1 MRNFVIYIYHTGM
14 KSESFLT
21 TLSDSFLTEGAEMA
35 GLCLLGAL
43 ALLLIVQLIHHLVT
57 IGRITRYRNPSPS
70 EEALSKGLSV
80 IIPLYEADHGFLDE
94 RLPLFLEQRLAN
106 YEVVVVNVT
115 GDVEVGEQLGL
126 LRIKYG
132 ERLTTTKLAADPLFP
147 ISTKMALNVGI
158 KAARW
163 ENILFTLPDCT
174 PRTERWAEVM
184 ARGFV
189 NHSVV
194 LGYASITPRKG
205 VWNGVIR
212 CANMVLSARW
222 LAAIAGGHP
231 YRGTL
236 CNMGFTK
243 ATYFAARGFNHLN
256 LNMGED
262 DLFVQ
267 KIATKEN
274 TVAILGGSS
283 TIDQRS
289 WGGLDWW
296 LPRRLKLSYPYRY
309 YPLRAKWSTGLEL
322 WSRALF
328 FAVALAV
335 ALFMPPAAKIAA
347 GVAVA
352 LRFVVVWWQ
361 MKRLSRRL
369 SERGTVAGWWF
380 YDLVAP
386 AVEATLSV
394 WRKFVP
400 KYKWR

>member
-1 MRNFVIYIYHTGM
+1 M
-14 KSESFLT
+14 KSENFLNT
-21 TLSDSFLTEGAEMA
+21 ISDRFLAEGEE
-35 GLCLLGAL
+35 LLGL
-43 ALLLIVQLIHHLVT
+43 ILLGLLGVLFIVQLIHYLVT
-57 IGRITRYRNPSPS
+57 IGRITRYRNPAPS
-70 EEALSKGLSV
+70 EEALRQGLSV
-80 IIPLYEADHGFLDE
+80 IIPLYEADHGFLDH
-94 RLPLFLEQRLAN
+94 RLPIFLEQRLAN

-115 GDVEVGEQLGL
+115 GDVEVGEQLSL

-174 PRTERWAEVM
+174 PRSERWAEVM

-194 LGYASITPRKG
+194 LGYASIAPRKG
-205 VWNGVIR
+205 LWNGVIR
-212 CANMVLSARW
+212 CANMVMSARW
-222 LAAIAGGHP
+222 LAAIAAGHP

-243 ATYFAARGFNHLN
+243 STYFAARGFNHLN

-267 KIATKEN
+267 KIANREN

-283 TIDQRS
+283 TIDQRA

-296 LPRRLKLSYPYRY
+296 MPRRLKLSYPYRF
-309 YPLRAKWSTGLEL
+309 YPPRAKWATGLEL

-328 FAVALAV
+328 FAVAVAV
-335 ALFMPPAAKIAA
+335 ALFMPSAAKITA
-347 GVAVA
+347 GVVVV

-361 MKRLSRRL
+361 MKRLARRL
-369 SERGTVAGWWF
+369 SERGTVSAWWF

-386 AVEATLSV
+386 AVEATLAIR
-394 WRKFVP
+394 RKFVP